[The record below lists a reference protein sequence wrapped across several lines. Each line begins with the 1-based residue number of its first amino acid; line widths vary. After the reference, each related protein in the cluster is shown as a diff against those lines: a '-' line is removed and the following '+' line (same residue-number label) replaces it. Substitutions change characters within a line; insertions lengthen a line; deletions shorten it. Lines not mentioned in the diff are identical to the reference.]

1 MIDKNSNL
9 TDQNLDGPSSRRQ
22 FLTRAS
28 VGAALATIPA
38 KSVWAT
44 GLTNSIV
51 ASGHGS
57 DFAGGTPLM
66 LKLPDQWLRS
76 GVSALG
82 RVYANLTYTASPVI
96 NWKLRRCFNGK
107 ESKLRLCHLLGDKIE
122 LTHFIEQKVKGK
134 VGSQEHD
141 GRHYDIELTE
151 RGLSKNKVRRYT
163 WAKLIR
169 HLGGE
174 DGSPSELNSYIIST
188 YLNARYSGRRGI
200 HYPIVNAVNGNH
212 APYQN
217 AELFISKLHIAAVAD
232 PVGTLRTLKA
242 LHHHPESLQH
252 IAG

>member
-1 MIDKNSNL
+1 MLDKNSNL
-9 TDQNLDGPSSRRQ
+9 TDQNLDGPSSRRK

-28 VGAALATIPA
+28 VGAVLATIPA

-57 DFAGGTPLM
+57 DFAGGKDLA
-66 LKLPDQWLRS
+66 LKLPHEWLRS
-76 GVSALG
+76 GISALG
-82 RVYANLTYTASPVI
+82 WVYANVTYTASPVI
-96 NWKLRRCFNGK
+96 NWKLRRCLNGD
-107 ESKLRLCHLLGDKIE
+107 ESKLRLCHLLGDRIE
-122 LTHFIEQKVKGK
+122 LKHFIEHKVGGT

-141 GRHYDIELTE
+141 GRHYDIKLTE
-151 RGLSKNKVRRYT
+151 RRFSSNKEHRYT
-163 WAKLIR
+163 WGKLLR

-174 DGSPSELNSYIIST
+174 DGSPTELNSYIVSA
-188 YLNARYSGRRGI
+188 YLNARYSGRHGI

-217 AELFISKLHIAAVAD
+217 AELFLSKLHISAVAD
-232 PVGTLRTLKA
+232 PMGTLRKLKA

>member
-1 MIDKNSNL
+1 MLDKNSNL
-9 TDQNLDGPSSRRQ
+9 TDQNLDGPSSRRK

-44 GLTNSIV
+44 SLTNSIV

-57 DFAGGTPLM
+57 DFAGGTPLI

-82 RVYANLTYTASPVI
+82 RVYAGLTYTASPVI

-122 LTHFIEQKVKGK
+122 LKHFIEHKVRGK
-134 VGSQEHD
+134 VVSQKHN

-151 RGLSKNKVRRYT
+151 RGFSSNKERRYT
-163 WAKLIR
+163 WGKLIS
-169 HLGGE
+169 HLGSE
-174 DGSPSELNSYIIST
+174 DGSPTDLNSYIVSA
-188 YLNARYSGRRGI
+188 YLNAKYSGRHGI
-200 HYPIVNAVNGNH
+200 HYPIVNAINGNH
-212 APYQN
+212 APYQS
-217 AELFISKLHIAAVAD
+217 AELFLSKLHISAVAD

-252 IAG
+252 ATG

>member
-1 MIDKNSNL
+1 MIDENSNL

-44 GLTNSIV
+44 SLTNSIV

-57 DFAGGTPLM
+57 DFAGGTPLI
-66 LKLPDQWLRS
+66 LKAPDQWLRS

-82 RVYANLTYTASPVI
+82 RVYAGLAYTACPVI
-96 NWKLRRCFNGK
+96 NWKLKRCFNGE
-107 ESKLRLCHLLGDKIE
+107 ESKLRLCHLLGDRVK
-122 LTHFIEQKVKGK
+122 LKHFIEHKVMGI

-141 GRHYDIELTE
+141 GRHYDIELIE
-151 RGLSKNKVRRYT
+151 RGYSSNKERRYT
-163 WAKLIR
+163 WGKLIR

-174 DGSPSELNSYIIST
+174 DGSPTELNSYIVSA
-188 YLNARYSGRRGI
+188 YLNARYSGRHGI

-217 AELFISKLHIAAVAD
+217 AELFLSKLHVSAVSD
-232 PVGTLRTLKA
+232 PAGTLRTLKA
-242 LHHHPESLQH
+242 LHHHPESLQR